1 MLTATRSR
9 RLRRSCRAA
18 SRGRAA
24 TTPAKDPPILLSP
37 ITTPIATDGDP
48 GEPFPAGVSSFA
60 GRTITGRRHP
70 AASVPASSRSSR
82 EHWALA
88 LEAARGGQCLGGR
101 RSHSSPFSPCS
112 SHSSPSPFA
121 SASSSSSLPLFF
133 PSLLRR
139 HSQGRSFGR
148 RKVRSFWLFC
158 FSCSVSDTFSA
169 LAVHRRRA
177 AEGGAAELRRGGRGQ
192 AVEGGAEQVQGGR
205 RRGSRGRGGRQG
217 GRGRDD
223 AGRKRG

>member
-1 MLTATRSR
+1 MFHHRHRHKSTTTTTTTRSR
-9 RLRRSCRAA
+9 PVARRTSCGAA
-18 SRGRAA
+18 SRGRALQ
-24 TTPAKDPPILLSP
+24 PPHPFFFSP
-37 ITTPIATDGDP
+37 CP
-48 GEPFPAGVSSFA
+48 S
-60 GRTITGRRHP
+60 
-70 AASVPASSRSSR
+70 
-82 EHWALA
+82 L
-88 LEAARGGQCLGGR
+88 
-101 RSHSSPFSPCS
+101 SSPFSPYS

-177 AEGGAAELRRGGRGQ
+177 AEGGAAELRRGGRRQ
-192 AVEGGAEQVQGGR
+192 AVEGGAEQVRGGQ

>member
-1 MLTATRSR
+1 MFHHRHKSTTTATTTRSHPLPSR
-9 RLRRSCRAA
+9 RTSCGAA

-24 TTPAKDPPILLSP
+24 TTPVFLFTLLL
-37 ITTPIATDGDP
+37 T
-48 GEPFPAGVSSFA
+48 F
-60 GRTITGRRHP
+60 
-70 AASVPASSRSSR
+70 
-82 EHWALA
+82 
-88 LEAARGGQCLGGR
+88 
-101 RSHSSPFSPCS
+101 SPFSPYS

-192 AVEGGAEQVQGGR
+192 AVEGGAEQVRGGR

>member
-1 MLTATRSR
+1 MLVEASELIKKVSFFPCFFQLSRIFWGKIPTFSFNDHHKSMAMLTATRSR

-48 GEPFPAGVSSFA
+48 GEPPPAGVSSFA

-101 RSHSSPFSPCS
+101 RCQ
-112 SHSSPSPFA
+112 A
-121 SASSSSSLPLFF
+121 KQ
-133 PSLLRR
+133 RR
-139 HSQGRSFGR
+139 
-148 RKVRSFWLFC
+148 
-158 FSCSVSDTFSA
+158 
-169 LAVHRRRA
+169 
-177 AEGGAAELRRGGRGQ
+177 
-192 AVEGGAEQVQGGR
+192 
-205 RRGSRGRGGRQG
+205 
-217 GRGRDD
+217 
-223 AGRKRG
+223 